1 MQNLK
6 PFFKT
11 SIKTLAFLPI
21 LAFSCSV
28 LSANVS
34 SVIDDFN
41 NAQNTQA
48 GLQRQFMNDSIAGG
62 STQTD
67 NSVSSG
73 IMYLKGDI
81 TPPRGQPGWASSI
94 LPLAEM
100 GMPQDASQYTGLRLL
115 VKINSG
121 TMSVSANS
129 TEVSNYDYHSSPVAV
144 AADGKFHEVKIPFT
158 SMKRNWSEQTALNAA
173 TLNSISITAFA
184 MQKASF
190 DFEVEEIGFY

>member
-1 MQNLK
+1 MKNLNN
-6 PFFKT
+6 PLQA
-11 SIKTLAFLPI
+11 SVKTLAFLPL
-21 LAFSCSV
+21 LAFSCNV
-28 LSANVS
+28 LSATLPAIV
-34 SVIDDFN
+34 DDFSH
-41 NAQNTQA
+41 AQQTQS
-48 GLQRQFMNDSIAGG
+48 GLQRQFMNDSVAGG
-62 STQTD
+62 NTHT
-67 NSVSSG
+67 NNKISSG

-129 TEVSNYDYHSSPVAV
+129 TEVTNYDYHASPVSV
-144 AADGKFHEVKIPFT
+144 VADGQFHEVKIPFT
-158 SMKRNWSEQTALNAA
+158 SMKRGWSEQTPLNAA

-190 DFEVEEIGFY
+190 DFEIDEIGFY